1 MFSGTELVYGGF
13 FPSQLELTKYMVHR
27 KLSSKSFST
36 VRKLF
41 RPLDNNTSLAVLM
54 YTGKNLAMGVA
65 ARYKTYRCIRDL
77 HKDTG
82 PLTTTVAQM
91 LGATRFGGAVGCL
104 AAAASLWTATKRQGA
119 SWRQADVEELPSR
132 ELNRAKHVVVIGA
145 GVAGVS
151 SAYQLAK
158 RG

>member
-1 MFSGTELVYGGF
+1 M
-13 FPSQLELTKYMVHR
+13 
-27 KLSSKSFST
+27 
-36 VRKLF
+36 RKLF

-91 LGATRFGGAVGCL
+91 LGATRFGGKLMDSYKEAKSIL
-104 AAAASLWTATKRQGA
+104 ET
-119 SWRQADVEELPSR
+119 SR
-132 ELNRAKHVVVIGA
+132 C
-145 GVAGVS
+145 
-151 SAYQLAK
+151 
-158 RG
+158 